1 MDVDVVKKQIA
12 IHLDGGKAFMPIQN
26 LITEI
31 PFGKIGIRPHNLP
44 YSIYELFYHIV
55 FAQKDILDYSNSK
68 DYSAANWPKDYWPDN
83 QKPHNEKEW
92 EDLKA
97 QFFQDRESLNMF
109 ITTIAQTLGPEAL
122 MRYLNPEEAIKRLAA
137 AQGIDVLNL
146 IKTQEQ
152 MAEEKEEQMSNQQN
166 QTLLEQAGQFAN
178 SKMADSQN
186 LQGMQGEQPPT
197 EPPPTE

>member
-97 QFFQDRESLNMF
+97 QFFQDKECLKTFFASEEN
-109 ITTIAQTLGPEAL
+109 AL
-122 MRYLNPEEAIKRLAA
+122 DDM
-137 AQGIDVLNL
+137 VLNSTEHTIIRQVL
-146 IKTQEQ
+146 LVIEHNAYHTGQLLLL
-152 MAEEKEEQMSNQQN
+152 SR
-166 QTLLEQAGQFAN
+166 LLEIHDN
-178 SKMADSQN
+178 
-186 LQGMQGEQPPT
+186 
-197 EPPPTE
+197 